1 MSSRPFSAPHLPFSS
16 IQRLRG
22 MVLAEQSMGV
32 HLPDPDPVC
41 FGGNATV
48 IISGTKERGGER
60 KRNKRTISPRSK
72 TFSPRTMKI
81 PRGISA

>member
-22 MVLAEQSMGV
+22 MALVEQSMGV

-48 IISGTKERGGER
+48 IISGTRERER
-60 KRNKRTISPRSK
+60 EK
-72 TFSPRTMKI
+72 
-81 PRGISA
+81 